1 MKIIIRTGQVTE
13 RYSYFLFKEFAHQRN
28 RFTEAVL
35 EKTYLKK
42 NVKKKKKKHPLT
54 SIKLHVDA

>member
-1 MKIIIRTGQVTE
+1 MKIIIWTGQVTE
-13 RYSYFLFKEFAHQRN
+13 KYSYLLFKEFAHQRN

-42 NVKKKKKKHPLT
+42 NVLKKTKHPFT